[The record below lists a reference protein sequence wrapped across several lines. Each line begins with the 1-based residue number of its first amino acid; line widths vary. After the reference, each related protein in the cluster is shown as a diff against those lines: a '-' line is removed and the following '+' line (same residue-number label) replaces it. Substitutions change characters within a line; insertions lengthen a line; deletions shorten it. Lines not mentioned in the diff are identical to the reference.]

1 MYMRIFRFDELDS
14 TNTYAKRNCSLL
26 TDRTVIWA
34 RRQTAG
40 RGRLNRTWLSQE
52 GGLYFSVVLKP
63 QKTDFLANLTQLMA
77 LSACKSI
84 QSLGVPA
91 HLKWPND
98 VLINDKK
105 LCGILSEAVTVQNKF
120 EALVLGVGVNVR
132 QQDLSHIGQPAVSLA
147 ELGTNTEEEI
157 ILRQILDCFF
167 ASYETVLLNG
177 FSVIRT
183 DYLKGFPYIG
193 KEVEIRHGINPARGT
208 VQTISPNG
216 ELVLQTAA
224 GQAIISIGDMC
235 L

>member
-26 TDRTVIWA
+26 TDRTVICA

-105 LCGILSEAVTVQNKF
+105 LCGILSEAVTVQNTF
-120 EALVLGVGVNVR
+120 QALVLGVGVNVR
-132 QQDLSHIGQPAVSLA
+132 QKDLSCAGQPAVSLA
-147 ELGTNTEEEI
+147 EMGANTEEEI

-167 ASYETVLLNG
+167 ASYEEVLLNG

-183 DYLKGFPYIG
+183 DYLKVFPYIG

-216 ELVLQTAA
+216 ELVLQTAT